1 MQMMLVENT
10 NNSLEV
16 MMDEVILWE
25 FRKIIE
31 WFKNYAK
38 KQEDKIPK
46 YLSGKRGMME

>member
-1 MQMMLVENT
+1 LGAIPNASTKNT
-10 NNSLEV
+10 EGKMSL
-16 MMDEVILWE
+16 

-46 YLSGKRGMME
+46 YLSGRKSNRMME